1 MYNSIPQKEYRIPLR
16 GIRETNR
23 TARDFNARA
32 CGIAY
37 TIGDSNDLKDILRI
51 IVRTF
56 LIPQKGCRIPQ
67 KRKNEL

>member
-23 TARDFNARA
+23 TARSFYVRA

-37 TIGDSNDLKDILRI
+37 VIGDSNDLKDILRI
-51 IVRTF
+51 RVRIF
-56 LIPQKGCRIPQ
+56 
-67 KRKNEL
+67 